1 MNWQG
6 DHASPTFEMDF
17 GGMKNDD
24 DWEDWLRWDPG
35 ANTTV
40 RDDDISYSGSS
51 KNDSPVQKTAF
62 AVAETHLVNLG
73 ETLAPPLVV
82 GEDDL
87 DNSNIFGQ
95 DVFSF
100 GGDHTVDN
108 TFSFDTFN
116 NNNNNTNLSKSA
128 IAEHDWSVAPNAG
141 LLPPLHTSGEHMS
154 PASGSQTATTP
165 SFRHSPASSAGPRTS
180 LSSHPSPDPPK
191 KRGGRKR
198 KVEPEPEL
206 DNDNG
211 DSQDGDEPP
220 VKKTSHNVIEKRYR
234 NNLNDK
240 IVELR
245 NSVPSLRALGR
256 AKGQNNEDLEGLT
269 PAHKH
274 NKATIMAKATEYIQH
289 LEKRNKT
296 MQDEMDALKA
306 KLSSVEAAF
315 NRTRSR
321 QGSIVGSPPSG
332 TIRPRELSATTPVG
346 GMHNFLGVSQPYQ
359 QQYLQQNPP
368 TYARQPNPPVE
379 AQNTPAARKKT
390 RGNLTNKLM
399 LGGMAGLMM
408 MEGMNTDGDTSNHGL
423 SMLPGMNLLK
433 RADLETIFPTSAIV
447 KHPLLP
453 LIKVFL
459 IISTLLYLIMPLFSW
474 SNRQK
479 QPVRPTIRLPQAPSL
494 ASPVEVRRK
503 AWSTAIRTVW
513 VPKHFLLEVVSVLS
527 KMFKMFVRR
536 IVGTE
541 LFASIIGANKDDEAA
556 RIKAWD
562 IAIDAQ
568 LAGGDAEVSY
578 YHLLLTL
585 MASGTLPDSPT
596 RLMQKAVHFRVF
608 FWEVANAG
616 YGNLVMFKQFT
627 EKVGRFYWESA
638 RRLQKELAQN
648 DAHTLNGEAVDPLPD
663 HLAGLLELECDDVL
677 SDEMIQRAWNLA
689 WNKPSANGLVANA
702 PRDSVVMDHA
712 IRSPMDAVAAWY
724 SNMLVDETITE
735 TFGSTA
741 SKIDMEYYLNL
752 AISIAPPASSTQ
764 ARALATKAVLS
775 RANKTINITSA
786 LDALPGT
793 AQSNHGMNLVD
804 HGPASPE
811 VRTALTMAK
820 LVSLYPKTSAA
831 PAARANVGEMLARF
845 SMPPQSFTLLTAVA
859 SYQLLET
866 YSRSRILPFAAAQ
879 GLEDLACSLRIWIG
893 TTAAHQAGLDD
904 QERAEIVERCLEV
917 AKIFGGW
924 DGQDSGYGSHAVSK
938 EGSPVQE
945 VADTRSVMMG

>member
-1 MNWQG
+1 MSWQR
-6 DHASPTFEMDF
+6 DLASPAFEMDF
-17 GGMKNDD
+17 AKNDE
-24 DWEDWLRWDPG
+24 DWEDWLRWDP
-35 ANTTV
+35 TV
-40 RDDDISYSGSS
+40 TATSTEESHSGSS
-51 KNDSPVQKTAF
+51 KHDSPVQNMAF
-62 AVAETHLVNLG
+62 EAPDTTFDLHGNND
-73 ETLAPPLVV
+73 TLAPPLVV

-87 DNSNIFGQ
+87 NNGSVFDR
-95 DVFSF
+95 DVFPF
-100 GGDHTVDN
+100 GTDDPMNATFTFDSLHDHALPKTC
-108 TFSFDTFN
+108 
-116 NNNNNTNLSKSA
+116 
-128 IAEHDWSVAPNAG
+128 IAEHDWSIAPDDGANQG
-141 LLPPLHTSGEHMS
+141 LLPPLQTSGAHMS

-180 LSSHPSPDPPK
+180 LSSHASPDPPK

-198 KVEPEPEL
+198 KIEPDPEL
-206 DNDNG
+206 EDDNG
-211 DSQDGDEPP
+211 DSQDGEGPP

-256 AKGQNNEDLEGLT
+256 AKGQSNEDLEGLT

-274 NKATIMAKATEYIQH
+274 NKATIMAKATEYIRH

-296 MQDEMDALKA
+296 LQDEMEALKA
-306 KLSSVEAAF
+306 KLNAVEVAF
-315 NRTRSR
+315 SRTRSR
-321 QGSIVGSPPSG
+321 QSSIVGSPPTG
-332 TIRPRELSATTPVG
+332 TIRPRELSTPSAG
-346 GMHNFLGVSQPYQ
+346 FLGVPQAPYQ
-359 QQYLQQNPP
+359 QQYLQQQPSP
-368 TYARQPNPPVE
+368 TYGRPPNPPVD
-379 AQNTPAARKKT
+379 AQNTPAQRKARGGIT
-390 RGNLTNKLM
+390 SKLM
-399 LGGMAGLMM
+399 LGGMAGLMV
-408 MEGMNTDGDTSNHGL
+408 MEGMNSSGNDNSPHGL
-423 SMLPGMNLLK
+423 GMLPGMGLMR
-433 RADLETIFPTSAIV
+433 RATFETTFATTAM
-447 KHPLLP
+447 KHPALP
-453 LIKVFL
+453 LLKVFL
-459 IISTLLYLIMPLFSW
+459 VISTLLYLVLPLFAW
-474 SNRQK
+474 SKRQK
-479 QPVRPTIRLPQAPSL
+479 KVVRPIIRLPQAPSL

-503 AWSTAIRTVW
+503 AWSTAIQTVW

-578 YHLLLTL
+578 YRLLLTL

-638 RRLQKELAQN
+638 RRLQKEIAQN
-648 DAHTLNGEAVDPLPD
+648 AANGDAFDSLPD

-702 PRDSVVMDHA
+702 SRDSVVMDHA
-712 IRSPMDAVAAWY
+712 IRSPLDAVAAWY
-724 SNMLVDETITE
+724 SNMLVDETITDR
-735 TFGSTA
+735 FGSTG
-741 SKIDMEYYLNL
+741 SNFDMEYYINL
-752 AISIAPPASSTQ
+752 AISIAPPVSSTQ
-764 ARALATKAVLS
+764 ARALAAKAVLS
-775 RANKTINITSA
+775 RSNRTINIASA
-786 LDALPGT
+786 LDALPAT
-793 AQSNHGMNLVD
+793 AQNNSGMNLVD

-820 LVSLYPKTSAA
+820 LVSLYPKTTGAS
-831 PAARANVGEMLARF
+831 AARASVGEMLARLN
-845 SMPPQSFTLLTAVA
+845 MPPQAFTLLTAAA
-859 SYQLLET
+859 SYQLLDT
-866 YSRSRILPFAAAQ
+866 YSRSRALPFAAAQ
-879 GLEDLACSLRIWIG
+879 GLEDLACSLRIWVG

-904 QERAEIVERCLEV
+904 QDRAEIVERCLEV
-917 AKIFGGW
+917 AKNFGGW

-938 EGSPVQE
+938 EGSPMQE
-945 VADTRSVMMG
+945 SADSPPIMMG